1 MESYFIK
8 IENFIIN
15 KQLNDYPEELQDKVI
30 YLLQGGKRLRPILC
44 ILFSGLD
51 SPLDNT
57 KDIIYTIAYCIETL
71 HCLSLVLDDLPEM
84 DNDILRRGVE
94 SFHIK
99 YGSDY
104 TNFFIYYILNRI
116 GLSMNIVLDI
126 EEENEDNEDNDSA
139 DESLLDFKIDIA
151 NQIHKLFTSNLNML
165 IDGQYNDLELGHT
178 VSDSNS
184 NDNTMVDMNNLFL
197 DEKLVI
203 LSLLDYDSIIKLLAL
218 EKNNNLEAEYD
229 TECDE
234 EWNLDF
240 DILFDATIDKININ
254 INLNMK
260 KTSSLFNLS
269 VCTGYLLQLWAK
281 NIHINTPP
289 HANTHN
295 DTILNKLNIWSNVLG
310 YMFQIS
316 DDILDIDSDKEKG
329 NPNICTIIGKENTY
343 SLLVKG
349 CEWLNNMIIEIN
361 EECRDK
367 ECVDT
372 EDINNNIDFN
382 LDIIKQII
390 EKILKRVE

>member
-15 KQLNDYPEELQDKVI
+15 KQINDYPEELQDKVI

-44 ILFSGLD
+44 ILFSGIDDSLD
-51 SPLDNT
+51 HSLDNT
-57 KDIIYTIAYCIETL
+57 KDIIYTMAYCIETL

-94 SFHIK
+94 SFHVK
-99 YGSDY
+99 YGSEY

-116 GLSMNIVLDI
+116 GLSMNIVLDV
-126 EEENEDNEDNDSA
+126 EEDA
-139 DESLLDFKIDIA
+139 DESALDFKLDIA
-151 NQIHKLFTSNLNML
+151 NQIHNLFTNNLNML
-165 IDGQYNDLELGHT
+165 IDGQYNDLELSNT
-178 VSDSNS
+178 ISDSNS
-184 NDNTMVDMNNLFL
+184 NGNTIVDMNNLFL

-203 LSLLDYDSIIKLLAL
+203 LSLLDYNSIIKLLGL
-218 EKNNNLEAEYD
+218 EKNNNLE
-229 TECDE
+229 TELELDE
-234 EWNLDF
+234 EWNSDF

-269 VCTGYLLQLWAK
+269 VCTGYLLQLWGK

-289 HANTHN
+289 H
-295 DTILNKLNIWSNVLG
+295 TILDKLNIWSNVLG

-316 DDILDIDSDKEKG
+316 DDILDIDGDKEKG
-329 NPNICTIIGKENTY
+329 NPNICTIIGKNNTY

-361 EECRDK
+361 EECIDK
-367 ECVDT
+367 DCID
-372 EDINNNIDFN
+372 NNVSFN

>member
-1 MESYFIK
+1 MESYFTK

-15 KQLNDYPEELQDKVI
+15 KQINDYPEELQDKVI

-51 SPLDNT
+51 SGLDNT
-57 KDIIYTIAYCIETL
+57 KDIIYTMAYCIETL

-116 GLSMNIVLDI
+116 VLSMNIVLDV
-126 EEENEDNEDNDSA
+126 EEDA
-139 DESLLDFKIDIA
+139 DEFALDFKIDIA

-178 VSDSNS
+178 MADCNTVSDGNTM
-184 NDNTMVDMNNLFL
+184 NTMVDMNNLFL

-203 LSLLDYDSIIKLLAL
+203 LSLLDYDSIIKLLGL

-281 NIHINTPP
+281 NIHINTLP

-295 DTILNKLNIWSNVLG
+295 DTHTNTILNKLNIWSNVLG

-316 DDILDIDSDKEKG
+316 DDILDINDDKEKG

-361 EECRDK
+361 EECRDT
-367 ECVDT
+367 ECIV
-372 EDINNNIDFN
+372 NNIDFN